1 MIDAPSQINPRAVLA
16 VLWATVFFVGLN
28 PALAQQPAGT
38 QIAPKGELRVAFQ
51 SSNPTLAT
59 RSAEGQYSGV
69 AVDLANALGK
79 KLGLPVKLVPYENTV
94 RYNQSIG
101 KDEWD
106 IAFSP
111 RDLSRVAQLAFSN
124 PFMEIDNSY
133 VVRPGATARTPEEVD
148 RPGIKIAV
156 AQGSIAD
163 GYLTRTIKSATIV
176 RLFGGMVTAR
186 EALTSGRADA
196 YADYTHVAYRIA
208 AEVPGA
214 TVLVSHFNVVQI
226 TIAMLKGNAA
236 ALPVINDFLKE
247 ASRDGVVA
255 EAIKRAGV
263 AGARAR
269 RG

>member
-1 MIDAPSQINPRAVLA
+1 MISAPSQINRRAILA
-16 VLWATVFFVGLN
+16 VLSAAAIFVGVD
-28 PALAQQPAGT
+28 PTLAQQPASA
-38 QIAPKGELRVAFQ
+38 QVAPKGELRVAFL

-79 KLGLPVKLVPYENTV
+79 KLELPVKLVPYENTV

-111 RDLSRVAQLAFSN
+111 RDLSRVAQLAFCN
-124 PFMEIDNSY
+124 PFMEIDNSF
-133 VVRPGATARTPEEVD
+133 VVRPGATARTPDELD
-148 RPGIKIAV
+148 HPGIKIAV

-163 GYLTRTIKSATIV
+163 GYLTRTIKRATIV

-196 YADYTHVAYRIA
+196 YADYTHAASRLA

-214 TVLVSHFNVVQI
+214 TVLVSHFNVVPI
-226 TIAMLKGNAA
+226 TIAVLKGNAA
-236 ALPVINDFLKE
+236 ALSIINDFLKE
-247 ASRDGVVA
+247 AIRDGVVA
-255 EAIKRAGV
+255 EAIKRAGLT
-263 AGARAR
+263 GARAR